1 MNAFW
6 LDEDLRQA
14 ARFYADQHVGKML
27 LEAAQVCCTAARI
40 HGYDD
45 EFLYQKTHVHHPLVH
60 WASESRANWDRLFE
74 LARALDS
81 EFRERFDHD
90 ESHASWRLL
99 ERLDRNRLAIP
110 LAEPTSPPQCMPE
123 QYRRPGDVVAAYR
136 AYYANEKADRLR
148 WSRAPE
154 PPWLDA
160 YRIEEEDD
168 TASTD
173 ATSPSPAD
181 DPS

>member
-14 ARFYADQHVGKML
+14 ARFHADQHVGKML

-40 HGYDD
+40 HGHDE
-45 EFLYQKTHVHHPLVH
+45 EFLYRKTHVHHPLVH

-81 EFRERFDHD
+81 AFRDRFDHD
-90 ESHASWRLL
+90 DSHASWQMLCRI
-99 ERLDRNRLAIP
+99 DRDRLAVP
-110 LAEPTSPPQCMPE
+110 DAPATPPPQCMPDR
-123 QYRRPGDVVAAYR
+123 YRRPDDLVGAYR
-136 AYYANEKADRLR
+136 DYYANEKADRLR
-148 WSRAPE
+148 WVHAPE

-160 YRIEEEDD
+160 YRRSDETAVEPEDV
-168 TASTD
+168 TG
-173 ATSPSPAD
+173 
-181 DPS
+181 